1 MFAICNNGICNNR
14 VYAAEDEDP
23 LDGVLHIEHDDDC
36 GSIQTYTYV
45 FLFISLIA
53 GIIIFR
59 K

>member
-1 MFAICNNGICNNR
+1 MFCNNR
-14 VYAAEDEDP
+14 VYIEEEQGQEEDP
-23 LDGVLHIEHDDDC
+23 LENILHIEHDDSC
-36 GSIQTYTYV
+36 GSIQTYTYI